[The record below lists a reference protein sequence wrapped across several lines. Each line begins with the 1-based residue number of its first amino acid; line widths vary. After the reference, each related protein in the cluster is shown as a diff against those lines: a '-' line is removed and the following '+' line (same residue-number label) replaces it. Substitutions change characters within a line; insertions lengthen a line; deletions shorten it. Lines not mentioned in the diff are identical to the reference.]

1 MTDQELETVATY
13 VKDRLPELPERS
25 PAMIPLDYLRMAE
38 RIVRVEEG
46 LLRVEEALK
55 NQNLLM
61 EKRFE
66 AMDKRFEAMDKRFE
80 DLIHYIDKRFEDM
93 NKRFEDLTH
102 QMDKRFEQIS
112 KQVANT
118 FGWTVGIMSVL
129 FLGLGTLITI
139 YQFLGSAGAG

>member
-1 MTDQELETVATY
+1 MTDQELETVVTY
-13 VKDRLPELPERS
+13 VKDRLPEVTERS
-25 PAMIPLDYLRMAE
+25 PVMIPPDYLRMAE
-38 RIVRVEEG
+38 RIVRVEE
-46 LLRVEEALK
+46 AIK

-66 AMDKRFEAMDKRFE
+66 AMDKRFE
-80 DLIHYIDKRFEDM
+80 DLIHYMD
-93 NKRFEDLTH
+93 KRFEDLTH

-112 KQVANT
+112 KQVANS

-129 FLGLGTLITI
+129 FLGLGALITI